1 MIYRKLTEILL
12 QFWINGYKLAKLL
25 SENRD
30 NYLMKNH
37 ARKSNHALVGHIKI
51 YTKQN
56 TKIKHHGA
64 KGGKKALET

>member
-1 MIYRKLTEILL
+1 
-12 QFWINGYKLAKLL
+12 
-25 SENRD
+25 
-30 NYLMKNH
+30 MKNH